1 MCGDSHLPAALESGD
16 LVANIH
22 SRFQSTFRGRLRLS
36 NRTPGATT
44 SSFEC
49 ASQTSSSLCDA
60 NMPAQLLRVRIHRY
74 GQPLSMFQNANS
86 DTESDSEDDSSSINP
101 IMHSFL
107 VDVATVSRTG
117 DERLN
122 LGVGGNGVVGRTVSV
137 LDDRSKRVLGEGVIG
152 RS

>member
-1 MCGDSHLPAALESGD
+1 MCGDSHLPPAPESGD
-16 LVANIH
+16 LVAIIH
-22 SRFQSTFRGRLRLS
+22 STSQSTFHGRLRLS

-49 ASQTSSSLCDA
+49 ASQTSSSLCD
-60 NMPAQLLRVRIHRY
+60 NYMPAQPLRVRIHRY
-74 GQPLSMFQNANS
+74 GQPLSIFQNANS
-86 DTESDSEDDSSSINP
+86 DTESDSEDDSSLVNP

-107 VDVATVSRTG
+107 VNVATVSSTG

-122 LGVGGNGVVGRTVSV
+122 LGVGDDGIVGRTVSM
-137 LDDRSKRVLGEGVIG
+137 LDGRSKRILGEGVIG